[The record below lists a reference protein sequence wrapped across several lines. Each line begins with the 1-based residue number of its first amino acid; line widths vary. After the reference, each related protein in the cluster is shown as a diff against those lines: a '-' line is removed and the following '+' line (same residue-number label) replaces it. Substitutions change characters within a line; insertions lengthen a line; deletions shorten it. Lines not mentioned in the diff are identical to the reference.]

1 MTTAGRIVGHT
12 IEHAGIPDD
21 RMMTREQC
29 DQLAVR
35 ISRLTEGGGTTMVQ
49 IYSWWFGELRWAR
62 NRVTLT
68 SDRRQTQL
76 FILRSIRNS
85 TGKAWTN
92 LLDDDSLRSAVRA
105 AERVSALF
113 PGMEVNDLRLP
124 PPELP
129 TPTPL
134 IWSDATFNATAEMRG
149 DIGSFLSQHA
159 AVSSMLSAGFLKMN
173 SGVIARRRFGFDNST
188 NGTGDQATTAADGLE
203 SSGTGSN
210 VLEYEPYTMS
220 ECSMT
225 VREANGMGSGWAGLS
240 GYDWSSINGKA
251 LAERALEKCLKSL
264 NPVAIEPGRYTVV
277 LEPTAALPMV
287 SMLVAQASRV
297 AAESGRGPFVLG
309 RDNTLG
315 LFRTKLGMKVVDH
328 RVTISHDPD
337 DPALGELAHSG
348 TTPITWIE
356 NGILKTMTNDRETYA
371 LPKLNDNL
379 GSLGRRSFRM
389 QGGDTSI
396 EEMIASTRR
405 GLLVTRFV
413 NMVLLDSTS
422 VLCTGLTRDGL
433 WLIERGEITKAVKN
447 MRFTESPLFMLNN
460 LEQLGVAVPVF
471 TAFRQQPAPVI
482 VPALKINDFSFTSMV
497 DSI

>member
-1 MTTAGRIVGHT
+1 
-12 IEHAGIPDD
+12 
-21 RMMTREQC
+21 
-29 DQLAVR
+29 
-35 ISRLTEGGGTTMVQ
+35 MVQ
-49 IYSWWFGELRWAR
+49 IYSWWVGELRWAR
-62 NRVTLT
+62 NRVTIT

-76 FILRSIRNS
+76 YVLRSIRNS
-85 TGKAWTN
+85 IGKAWTN

-113 PGMEVNDLRLP
+113 PGTEVKDLRLP

-129 TPTPL
+129 IPSPV

-159 AVSSMLSAGFLKMN
+159 ATSSMLSAGFLRMN
-173 SGVIARRRFGFDNST
+173 GGVIARRWFGVDDST
-188 NGTGDQATTAADGLE
+188 NGTDDQVASAGNDREFPGA
-203 SSGTGSN
+203 GSN
-210 VLEYEPYTMS
+210 ALEYEPYTMS

-225 VREANGMGSGWAGLS
+225 VRDADGLGSGWAGLS
-240 GYDWSSINGKA
+240 GYDWSAIDGKT

-277 LEPTAALPMV
+277 LEPAAAYPMV
-287 SMLVAQASRV
+287 GMLMSQTSRA
-297 AAESGRGPFVLG
+297 AAESGRGPFVLE
-309 RDNTLG
+309 RDNALG
-315 LFRTKLGMKVVDH
+315 LFRTKLGLKIVDP

-337 DPALGELAHSG
+337 DPELGEPARPG
-348 TTPITWIE
+348 TVAVAWIE
-356 NGILKTMTNDRETYA
+356 KGILKTMANDRETHA
-371 LPKLNDNL
+371 LPKLNDHL

-389 QGGDTSI
+389 QGGSTSI
-396 EEMIASTRR
+396 EEMISSTRR

-413 NMVLLDSTS
+413 NLILLDSTS

-433 WLIERGEITKAVKN
+433 WLIEQGKITKAVKN

-471 TAFRQQPAPVI
+471 TSFRNQPAPVI

>member
-1 MTTAGRIVGHT
+1 MTTAERIVKHMTGRIQ
-12 IEHAGIPDD
+12 ILDD

-29 DQLAVR
+29 DELTLR
-35 ISRLTEGGGTTMVQ
+35 ISRLTEGGGSTMVRVF
-49 IYSWWFGELRWAR
+49 SWWSGELRWAR
-62 NRVTLT
+62 NRVTIT

-85 TGKAWTN
+85 VGKAWTN

-105 AERVSALF
+105 AERLCALF
-113 PGMEVNDLRLP
+113 PGMEVNDMRLP

-134 IWSDATFNATAEMRG
+134 IWSDATFNATAAMRG

-159 AVSSMLSAGFLKMN
+159 AASSMLSAGFLKMN
-173 SGVIARRRFGFDNST
+173 AGVIAQRRFGVGDSS
-188 NGTGDQATTAADGLE
+188 NGTDDQVVGAGDGLE
-203 SSGTGSN
+203 LYGAKSN
-210 VLEYEPYTMS
+210 ALEYEPYTMS

-225 VREANGMGSGWAGLS
+225 VRDPDGMGSGWAGVS
-240 GYDWSSINGKA
+240 GYDWSAINGKA

-277 LEPTAALPMV
+277 LEPTAAYSMV
-287 SMLVAQASRV
+287 GALVAPSRI
-297 AAESGRGPFVLG
+297 AAENGRGPFVLG

-315 LFRTKLGMKVVDH
+315 LFRTKLGMKVVDS
-328 RVTISHDPD
+328 RVTISHDPG
-337 DPALGELAHSG
+337 DPELGESVRPG
-348 TTPITWIE
+348 TTSVAWIE
-356 NGILKTMTNDRETYA
+356 NGILKTMANDRETHA
-371 LPKLNDNL
+371 LPKLNDHL
-379 GSLGRRSFRM
+379 ASIGRRSFRM
-389 QGGDTSI
+389 QGGGTSI
-396 EEMIASTRR
+396 EEMIASTKR

-413 NMVLLDSTS
+413 NLAMLDPTS
-422 VLCTGLTRDGL
+422 LLCTGLTRDGL

-460 LEQLGVAVPVF
+460 LEQIGVAVPVF
-471 TAFRQQPAPVI
+471 TSSRQQPAPAI